1 MRRYFLLTSFIISM
15 VSGCYCSTYPYYDTY
30 PYPGPYDTAPNGS
43 LTVANHSQSRIT
55 QLLFMR
61 SGSGVWGPNLLG
73 STLSPGEQAVATLD
87 CDYWDVLV
95 GDEFGRQCVRPSL
108 YVCQTNDVWVIVED
122 TLRTCSAF

>member
-15 VSGCYCSTYPYYDTY
+15 VSGCYCSTYPYPYDSY
-30 PYPGPYDTAPNGS
+30 PYPYDTGPNGS

-55 QLLFMR
+55 QLLFAR
-61 SGSGVWGPNLLG
+61 AGSSTWGPNLLG

-87 CDYWDVLV
+87 CDSWDVLV
-95 GDEFGRQCVRPSL
+95 GDEFGRQCVRPAL
-108 YVCQTNDVWVIVED
+108 YVCQTNDVWVITED